1 MGDERMLQQGIL
13 PDRVQASEPA
23 IASYYFFMHPAAN
36 LNDSESSSDGDDS
49 GDNTAN
55 ASND

>member
-1 MGDERMLQQGIL
+1 
-13 PDRVQASEPA
+13 
-23 IASYYFFMHPAAN
+23 MHPAAN